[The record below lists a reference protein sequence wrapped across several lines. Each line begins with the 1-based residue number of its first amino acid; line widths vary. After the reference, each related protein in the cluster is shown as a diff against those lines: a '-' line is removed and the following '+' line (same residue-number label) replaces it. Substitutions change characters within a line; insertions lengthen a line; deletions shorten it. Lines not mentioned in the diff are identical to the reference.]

1 MRGMLV
7 LAVLLP
13 LSSAS
18 CQHVVVSTES
28 VVPKAELGEMG
39 LAGSWKPV
47 KKHDDPFPP
56 SEKAAFTILG
66 PDESGT
72 YCVFGDDDPKEKLTF
87 TIERLP
93 NTERYCLA
101 DVVLSDKRSGQRLHL
116 PVYCL
121 AEDKRLVIW
130 FVSSTKVEQE
140 LAEKQTDFAV
150 ENLGLFEIIKG
161 EEQILRDLLM
171 KHGQRVTGGTTHT
184 CIKIRFVARIDP
196 LMIWEI
202 VSRDV
207 TYNPLDDGFCH
218 HCRGICMVADGAEA
232 VSELPKAGVGC
243 LGDSRG
249 YQANALSLQTMRQR
263 VPRTLATASLGC
275 RQSLCRKSA
284 LERHCHGPTEGPT
297 QPPSRSSRM
306 ALFDA
311 SSNKR

>member
-1 MRGMLV
+1 METGK
-7 LAVLLP
+7 
-13 LSSAS
+13 
-18 CQHVVVSTES
+18 E
-28 VVPKAELGEMG
+28 
-39 LAGSWKPV
+39 
-47 KKHDDPFPP
+47 HDDPFPP

-171 KHGQRVTGGTTHT
+171 KHGQRVTGEPHTHV
-184 CIKIRFVARIDP
+184 FESD
-196 LMIWEI
+196 
-202 VSRDV
+202 
-207 TYNPLDDGFCH
+207 
-218 HCRGICMVADGAEA
+218 
-232 VSELPKAGVGC
+232 
-243 LGDSRG
+243 
-249 YQANALSLQTMRQR
+249 
-263 VPRTLATASLGC
+263 
-275 RQSLCRKSA
+275 
-284 LERHCHGPTEGPT
+284 
-297 QPPSRSSRM
+297 
-306 ALFDA
+306 
-311 SSNKR
+311 